1 MVPETLKNHR
11 LPRVSPKAFTKFSLA
26 TFIASA
32 LIVLSGAA
40 VRLTGS
46 GLGCPDWPSCYHD
59 RFTSSL
65 SLHPLVEFSNRMVTA
80 VYFIVLIATV
90 IAAHLRAAKRR
101 DLILLSWSLIV
112 GLIAEAVL
120 GGIVVYTHLNPWLVA
135 THMWLSLGMLV
146 IAIVLHHRSRYD
158 YSPDARADVASP
170 LTRKGSIVLC
180 AVFAAIIVTGTGA
193 TGTGPHAGGFSGQ
206 DVAKRLPIAL
216 KDAVFAHSAIAM
228 VFLGMVVAIFV
239 LLESSSG
246 PARLRGGA
254 RRLLYV
260 AIAQGVIGF
269 IQYATHLPA
278 WLVELHVLGAVSLT
292 IGVTH
297 FQLAQIAR
305 DRETVMQTP
314 VGAKGS

>member
-1 MVPETLKNHR
+1 VPESLKDRR
-11 LPRVSPKAFTKFSLA
+11 LARVSPQAFTKFALA
-26 TFIASA
+26 SFIASA

-46 GLGCPDWPSCYHD
+46 GLGCPDWPSCYHN

-80 VYFIVLIATV
+80 VYFVVLIATV
-90 IAAHLRAAKRR
+90 IAAHLRSTRR
-101 DLILLSWSLIV
+101 HDLIWLSWLLIF
-112 GLIAEAVL
+112 GLIGDAVL

-135 THMWLSLGMLV
+135 MHMWISLGMLV

-158 YSPDARADVASP
+158 YAPGARADVASP
-170 LTRKGSIVLC
+170 LTRKAALALST
-180 AVFAAIIVTGTGA
+180 VFAVVIMTGTGA
-193 TGTGPHAGGFSGQ
+193 TGTGPHAGGFQGQ

-228 VFLGMVVAIFV
+228 VFLGMVLALFL
-239 LLESSSG
+239 LLESSGG

-260 AIAQGVIGF
+260 AIAQGAIGF
-269 IQYATHLPA
+269 TQYATHLPA

-292 IGVTH
+292 IGVTS
-297 FQLAQIAR
+297 FQLAQVAR
-305 DRETVMQTP
+305 DREGRIPQDSP
-314 VGAKGS
+314 VPASS

>member
-1 MVPETLKNHR
+1 MPEASKNRR
-11 LPRVSPKAFTKFSLA
+11 LPRVSPQVFSKFALA
-26 TFIASA
+26 TFIASS

-46 GLGCPDWPSCYHD
+46 GLGCPDWPSCYQD

-80 VYFIVLIATV
+80 VYFVVLIATV
-90 IAAHLRAAKRR
+90 IAAHLRSTKRR
-101 DLILLSWSLIV
+101 DLIWLSWSLIL

-135 THMWLSLGMLV
+135 THMWISLGMLV
-146 IAIVLHHRSRYD
+146 LSIVLHHRSRYD
-158 YSPDARADVASP
+158 YSPDARADIASP
-170 LTRKGSIVLC
+170 LTRKASLALC
-180 AVFAAIIVTGTGA
+180 AVFALIIVTGTGA
-193 TGTGPHAGGFSGQ
+193 TGTGPHAGGFQGQ

-228 VFLGMVVAIFV
+228 IFLGMVIAVFL
-239 LLESSSG
+239 LLESSHG
-246 PARLRGGA
+246 PARLRRGA
-254 RRLLYV
+254 RTLLYV
-260 AIAQGVIGF
+260 AIAQGAIGF
-269 IQYATHLPA
+269 TQYATHLPA

-297 FQLAQIAR
+297 FQLGQVAR
-305 DRETVMQTP
+305 DREVEAAQASTV
-314 VGAKGS
+314 SSSR